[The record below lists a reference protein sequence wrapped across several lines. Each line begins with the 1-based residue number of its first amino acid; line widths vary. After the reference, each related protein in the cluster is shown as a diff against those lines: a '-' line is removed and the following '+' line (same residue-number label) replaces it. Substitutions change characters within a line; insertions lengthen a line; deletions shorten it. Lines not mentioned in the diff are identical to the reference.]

1 MLPLAKHRKR
11 PKVVAPMSLYGY
23 RLAASTGLLAHQS
36 MGEESPLGAACSIMG
51 AVRLAHKQG
60 SGMRSIRCTRSV
72 LFGLQLIL
80 ALVWLPSLPV
90 SAEQVPASSVE
101 FPVWS
106 RSWVG
111 TLGSKQVEVALN
123 RTADGLSGSY
133 CYQPCRVETRRQLV
147 LNGRIRGEGAALTER
162 DSGDGAAETGTWRIE
177 SFENVITGTWTS
189 PNGERTLPL
198 ALSQNQDDLEARFPY
213 EIRLLADALPE
224 EEGDGCPTPP
234 LVSAIRLYKDGALI
248 QTLETESQGTCSVFT
263 PDLIDANF
271 DGWPDLRLAMFLPAG
286 PNIPSQYWL
295 YDPTTGRF
303 VDAPEGLQGISSAM
317 FDQVHQVVYSYW
329 RASCCEHGVS
339 TYRWTDGDV
348 EEIDSRGSYFMP
360 LVDGS
365 ERRLCYITPSYQ
377 NGEIEF
383 ISRVE
388 QTGDGSLKL
397 RQVEPKTCDID
408 AWVFLERTYIDIW
421 QPSQNGQKPTLLR
434 TEEIAWKQ
442 TETSAGPRFCP
453 EVPFFDSGR
462 IKRVVLSENPDLC
475 SEQKPD

>member
-1 MLPLAKHRKR
+1 
-11 PKVVAPMSLYGY
+11 
-23 RLAASTGLLAHQS
+23 
-36 MGEESPLGAACSIMG
+36 
-51 AVRLAHKQG
+51 
-60 SGMRSIRCTRSV
+60 MRSIRCTRSV

-133 CYQPCRVETRRQLV
+133 CYQPCRAETRRQLV

-162 DSGDGAAETGTWRIE
+162 DSGDGAAETGTWRIK
-177 SFENVITGTWTS
+177 SFENVITGTWIS
-189 PNGERTLPL
+189 PNGERMLPL
-198 ALSQNQDDLEARFPY
+198 ALSQTQDDLKARFPY

-263 PDLIDANF
+263 PYLIDANF
-271 DGWPDLRLAMFLPAG
+271 DGWPDLSLAMFLPAG

-303 VDAPEGLQGISSAM
+303 VDAPAGLQGISSAE
-317 FDQVHQVVYSYW
+317 FDPVHRIVYSYW

-348 EEIDSRGSYFMP
+348 EEIDSQSSYFMP

-421 QPSQNGQKPTLLR
+421 QPSQNGQKPTRLR

-442 TETSAGPRFCP
+442 TETSVGQRFCP

-462 IKRVVLSENPDLC
+462 IRRVVLSESPDLC
-475 SEQKPD
+475 SEQDPQQE

>member
-1 MLPLAKHRKR
+1 MH
-11 PKVVAPMSLYGY
+11 
-23 RLAASTGLLAHQS
+23 
-36 MGEESPLGAACSIMG
+36 
-51 AVRLAHKQG
+51 AV
-60 SGMRSIRCTRSV
+60 RCTRSV
-72 LFGLQLIL
+72 LFGLQLFL
-80 ALVWLPSLPV
+80 ALVWLPTLPV
-90 SAEQVPASSVE
+90 SVAQAAATSVE

-111 TLGSKQVEVALN
+111 TLGSKQVEVELN

-133 CYQPCRVETRRQLV
+133 CYQPCRAETRRQLV
-147 LNGRIRGEGAALTER
+147 RKGRMRGEGALLIER
-162 DSGDGAAETGTWRIE
+162 DSGNGAAETGTWRIE
-177 SFENVITGTWTS
+177 SFEDGMTGTWTS
-189 PNGERTLPL
+189 PNGKRTLPL

-213 EIRLLADALPE
+213 DIRLQADALPE

-248 QTLETESQGTCSVFT
+248 QTLETESQGTCSIFT
-263 PDLIDANF
+263 PDLVDANF

-295 YDPTTGRF
+295 YDPTTDRF

-317 FDQVHQVVYSYW
+317 FDQVHQVVYSDW

-339 TYRWTDGDV
+339 TYRWKDGDL
-348 EEIDSRGSYFMP
+348 EEIDSQSSYFMP
-360 LVDGS
+360 LVDGT

-388 QTGDGSLKL
+388 QTSDGSLNL
-397 RQVEPKTCDID
+397 LQIDPKSCDID

-421 QPSQNGQKPTLLR
+421 QPAQSGQKPTLLR

-442 TETSAGPRFCP
+442 TETSVGQRYCP

-462 IKRVVLSENPDLC
+462 INRVVLSDNPDMC
-475 SEQKPD
+475 SEQSPQQE

>member
-1 MLPLAKHRKR
+1 MLFG
-11 PKVVAPMSLYGY
+11 SL
-23 RLAASTGLLAHQS
+23 T
-36 MGEESPLGAACSIMG
+36 
-51 AVRLAHKQG
+51 KQG
-60 SGMRSIRCTRSV
+60 SCMRSIRCTRSI

-80 ALVWLPSLPV
+80 VLVWLPALPV

-101 FPVWS
+101 FSVWS
-106 RSWVG
+106 RAWIG
-111 TLGSKQVEVALN
+111 TLGSKQVELALS

-133 CYQPCRVETRRQLV
+133 CYQPCRAETRRQLV
-147 LNGRIRGEGAALTER
+147 LNGRMRGEGAVLTER
-162 DSGDGAAETGTWRIE
+162 DSGDGAAETGTWHIE
-177 SFENVITGTWTS
+177 SFEGGITGTWTS
-189 PNGERTLPL
+189 PNGKRTLPL

-248 QTLETESQGTCSVFT
+248 QTLETESQGTCSIFT
-263 PDLIDANF
+263 PYLIDANF
-271 DGWPDLRLAMFLPAG
+271 DGWPDLSLAMFLPAG
-286 PNIPSQYWL
+286 PNIPRQTWL
-295 YDPTTGRF
+295 YDVATGRF
-303 VDAPEGLQGISSAM
+303 VDAPAGLQGISSAE
-317 FDQVHQVVYSYW
+317 FDPVHRIVYSYW

-348 EEIDSRGSYFMP
+348 EEIDSQSSYFMP
-360 LVDGS
+360 LVDGT

-388 QTGDGSLKL
+388 QTSDGSLEL
-397 RQVEPKTCDID
+397 HQVEPKTCDID

-421 QPSQNGQKPTLLR
+421 QPSPNGQKPTLLR

-442 TETSAGPRFCP
+442 TETSVGPRFCP

-475 SEQKPD
+475 SEQDPQQE

>member
-1 MLPLAKHRKR
+1 
-11 PKVVAPMSLYGY
+11 
-23 RLAASTGLLAHQS
+23 
-36 MGEESPLGAACSIMG
+36 
-51 AVRLAHKQG
+51 
-60 SGMRSIRCTRSV
+60 MRSIRCTRSV

-111 TLGSKQVEVALN
+111 TLGSKQVEVELN

-133 CYQPCRVETRRQLV
+133 CYKPCRAETRRQLD
-147 LNGRIRGEGAALTER
+147 LNGRIRGKGAALTER

-177 SFENVITGTWTS
+177 FFEKGITGTWTS
-189 PNGERTLPL
+189 PNGKRTLPL
-198 ALSQNQDDLEARFPY
+198 ALSQIQDDLKARFPY

-271 DGWPDLRLAMFLPAG
+271 DGWPDLSLAMFLPAG

-303 VDAPEGLQGISSAM
+303 VDAPAGLQGISSAE
-317 FDQVHQVVYSYW
+317 FDPVHRIVYSYW

-339 TYRWTDGDV
+339 TYRWTDGDLK
-348 EEIDSRGSYFMP
+348 EIDSQSSYFMP
-360 LVDGS
+360 LVDGT

-388 QTGDGSLKL
+388 QTSDGSLKL
-397 RQVEPKTCDID
+397 RQIDPKSCDID
-408 AWVFLERTYIDIW
+408 SGAHYERTYIDIW

-442 TETSAGPRFCP
+442 TETSVGQRFCP

-462 IKRVVLSENPDLC
+462 IKRVVLSENPDMC
-475 SEQKPD
+475 SEQNPQQE

>member
-1 MLPLAKHRKR
+1 
-11 PKVVAPMSLYGY
+11 
-23 RLAASTGLLAHQS
+23 
-36 MGEESPLGAACSIMG
+36 
-51 AVRLAHKQG
+51 
-60 SGMRSIRCTRSV
+60 MRSIRCTRSV

-90 SAEQVPASSVE
+90 SANQVPASSVE

-106 RSWVG
+106 RNWVG

-133 CYQPCRVETRRQLV
+133 CYQPCRAETRRQLV
-147 LNGRIRGEGAALTER
+147 LNGRIRGESAALTER

-177 SFENVITGTWTS
+177 SFEKGITGTWTS

-198 ALSQNQDDLEARFPY
+198 ALSQIQDDLKARFPY

-224 EEGDGCPTPP
+224 EEGDDCPTPP
-234 LVSAIRLYKDGALI
+234 LVSAIRLYKDGALV
-248 QTLETESQGTCSVFT
+248 QTLETESRGTCSIFT

-271 DGWPDLRLAMFLPAG
+271 DGWPDLSLAMFLPAG
-286 PNIPSQYWL
+286 PNIPHQTWL
-295 YDPTTGRF
+295 YDVATGRF
-303 VDAPEGLQGISSAM
+303 VDAPAGLQDISSAE
-317 FDQVHQVVYSYW
+317 FDPVHRIVYSYW

-339 TYRWTDGDV
+339 TYRWTDGDLK
-348 EEIDSRGSYFMP
+348 EIDSQSSYLLP
-360 LVDGS
+360 LMDGS
-365 ERRLCYITPSYQ
+365 ERRRCYIMPSYID
-377 NGEIEF
+377 GKIEF
-383 ISRVE
+383 ASRVE
-388 QTGDGSLKL
+388 QASDGSLKL
-397 RQVEPKTCDID
+397 RQIDPKSCDID
-408 AWVFLERTYIDIW
+408 SGAHYERTYIDIW

-442 TETSAGPRFCP
+442 TETYVGQRFCP